1 MIISLTRVTAII
13 TCQKHSFFLLLTA
26 IELIEQSE
34 KGGEV
39 ETKELG
45 SFVKILKNSLPIRK
59 QILKREYKKRRRLF
73 AKLVFEA
80 VSLQN
85 GIFI

>member
-13 TCQKHSFFLLLTA
+13 TFQKHSFFLLLTA

-39 ETKELG
+39 
-45 SFVKILKNSLPIRK
+45 
-59 QILKREYKKRRRLF
+59 
-73 AKLVFEA
+73 
-80 VSLQN
+80 
-85 GIFI
+85 

>member
-1 MIISLTRVTAII
+1 MIISITRVTAII

-39 ETKELG
+39 QSKELG
-45 SFVKILKNSLPIRK
+45 SFVKILKIV
-59 QILKREYKKRRRLF
+59 YLF
-73 AKLVFEA
+73 ESKY
-80 VSLQN
+80 
-85 GIFI
+85 

>member
-13 TCQKHSFFLLLTA
+13 TCQKNSFFLLLTA

-39 ETKELG
+39 ESKELG
-45 SFVKILKNSLPIRK
+45 SFVNILKIV
-59 QILKREYKKRRRLF
+59 YLF
-73 AKLVFEA
+73 ESKY
-80 VSLQN
+80 
-85 GIFI
+85 